1 MWFENIT
8 DAAAEAEPGT
18 LLWAVAGA
26 LLLLAIWSAF
36 AEHRRR
42 KRRNLDR
49 PGWVPWDLLQ
59 ILAFLGAVVA
69 AALAL
74 KT

>member
-1 MWFENIT
+1 MFFNNLA

-18 LLWAVAGA
+18 LLWAAAGA

-42 KRRNLDR
+42 RRRNLDS
-49 PGWVPWDLLQ
+49 PGWVPWDLVH
-59 ILAFLGAVVA
+59 ILAFLGAVIA